1 MNMHMRGLWSAV
13 VVTCLAL
20 LGACPV
26 VGRAEGFLHTRGQD
40 IVDEAGNAV
49 MLRGVGLGNWMLP
62 EGYMWKFGSF
72 GDRPRHIEKIV
83 SDLIGEEQGAAF
95 WKEWRANYITE
106 KDIARIAEL
115 GYNSVRPSL
124 NARLFLSEGDSPQY
138 LEEGFALLDRLEADC
153 KAHHLYLIIDM
164 HAAPGG
170 QTGTNIDDS
179 VDDQPRLFM
188 EKKYQDR
195 LVDLWVKIAER
206 YKDEPT
212 VAAYDLL
219 NEPLPKRTGADDKYG
234 ALLEPLYKRITAA
247 IRVVDK
253 KHMITL
259 EGSNWAGDWSVFSK
273 PFDDNLVYQ
282 FHYYCRAWPADL
294 KSMEDY
300 VTRREQLG
308 APVWVG
314 EAGERSD
321 GIYWA
326 STELLESHNMGWSF
340 WPWKKMDTDN
350 TPYSIKEPAGWGK
363 VVAYSRR
370 GEGAKPSR
378 EEAQRIFDELI
389 HNIQLANC
397 EYFPDVV
404 NAMFRRVP
412 GVVQAED
419 YAQGGLNKG
428 YFVREGAK
436 PSAQYR
442 KTELVPV
449 ELINPTEKD
458 GASGQAIRLKMK
470 EWTVYQ
476 VNSLEAKSYTLRIQV
491 KKEVPAAAFRIS
503 INDADA
509 DHSQSVA
516 IVGSG
521 WHTLKL
527 NPVNL
532 KAGANTVKLAVQ
544 AGEISFDWMALE

>member
-1 MNMHMRGLWSAV
+1 MDMRRLWHRV
-13 VVTCLAL
+13 VVTCVVVLA
-20 LGACPV
+20 ACPL
-26 VGRAEGFLHTRGQD
+26 VGRADGFLHTQGQD
-40 IVDEAGNAV
+40 IVNEAGEKV

-62 EGYMWKFGSF
+62 EGYMWKFGPF

-83 SDLIGEEQGAAF
+83 SDLIGEEQAAAF
-95 WKEWRANYITE
+95 WKQWRATYVSE
-106 KDIARIAEL
+106 QDIARIAQL
-115 GYNSVRPSL
+115 GFNSVRPSL
-124 NARLFLSEGDSPQY
+124 NARLFLSEGESPQY
-138 LEEGFALLDRLEADC
+138 QEEGFALLDQLAARC
-153 KAHHLYLIIDM
+153 KANHLYLIIDM

-195 LVDLWVKIAER
+195 LVDLWVKIATR
-206 YKDEPT
+206 YKDDPT
-212 VAAYDLL
+212 IAAYDLL
-219 NEPLPKRTGADDKYG
+219 NEPLPKRTGADEKYG
-234 ALLEPLYKRITAA
+234 AQLEPLYKRITAA
-247 IRVVDK
+247 IRAVDK
-253 KHMITL
+253 RHMITL

-294 KSMEDY
+294 KSMDEY
-300 VTRREQLG
+300 VARRNQLG

-314 EAGERSD
+314 EAGERNA

-326 STELLESHNMGWSF
+326 STELLESHNIGWSF
-340 WPWKKMDTDN
+340 WPWKKMETDN
-350 TPYSIKEPAGWGK
+350 TPYSITPPAGWEK
-363 VVAYSRR
+363 VVAYSQT
-370 GEGAKPSR
+370 GSGAKPSR
-378 EEAQRIFDELI
+378 AEAQQIFDELLT
-389 HNIQLANC
+389 NIQLAHC
-397 EYFPDVV
+397 VYSPAIV
-404 NAMFRRVP
+404 NALFRRVP
-412 GVVQAED
+412 GVVEAED
-419 YAQGGLNKG
+419 YEQGGLNKG

-436 PSAQYR
+436 PSEHYR
-442 KTELVPV
+442 RAELVPV
-449 ELINPTEKD
+449 ELIDPTEKD
-458 GASGQAIRLKMK
+458 GVSGQAIRLKMK

-476 VNSLEAKSYTLRIQV
+476 VNSLEAKSYSVRIKV
-491 KKEVPAAAFRIS
+491 NKDVPSAAFRLS
-503 INDADA
+503 INDSDA

-544 AGEISFDWMALE
+544 AGEISFDWMDFEQ